1 MDTLIHASPFTGY
14 VYPNE
19 TIIPWTV
26 LIVVYPYLTGL
37 VAGAFTISSL
47 YQVFGFTQLRPVAHF
62 ALLVSLC
69 CMLTVPIPLLLHL
82 GHPER
87 AFNAMITPHTTSAF
101 AVFGYAAGFYIILLV
116 LETWFVFR
124 PHIVHQ
130 AQQQTGVLRWFYSIL
145 SLGSFDLSEKAMSY
159 DRKWLFTL
167 AIIGIPGAHG
177 LHGYVGF
184 VFGSLKSREWWSSDL
199 MPVIFLLSAI
209 ISGTAF
215 VIVLYVTSCKLRK
228 VSIDL
233 ACMKIMA
240 YALWGFMMFTLLIE
254 GVEFLSLV
262 YRGREGI
269 DVILEFVT
277 GPLIIPFFIL
287 QFGVGSVLPLLV
299 ITFLIWRGTS
309 GTALIVGI
317 TGSAILV
324 LLAVLMMRYNV
335 VIGGQEI
342 SKTAKGLIAY
352 HPPIFG
358 REGLLAAGSSADYSA
373 DLAVGAGPLI
383 YTLARRS
390 PGGLSDDQA
399 RRCNSTIAGGEFV
412 DRRPRRIFDA
422 GIRVG
427 RSARQQHDEADDL
440 AVPPAIA
447 AIIEPPGK
455 GDGQCRRQA
464 MTRDRLA
471 QIGIAGRRRL
481 LRFAGGE
488 IDRGQRQRRR
498 RSQRAV
504 RRQESI
510 RFRQVLAVT
519 HGGHQHDDRSGGE
532 LRRRRRSRRIQ
543 RCGDDAALCQAARN
557 MLGNAPRLSIVRR
570 IIKRSFPAVIRRH
583 RVPYSRPIEI
593 RLT

>member
-1 MDTLIHASPFTGY
+1 MEALIHASPFTGY

-19 TIIPWTV
+19 TIVPWTV

-62 ALLVSLC
+62 ALLISLC
-69 CMLTVPIPLLLHL
+69 CMITVPLPLLLHL

-87 AFNAMITPHTTSAF
+87 AFNAMITPHVTSAF

-124 PHIVHQ
+124 PYIVQQ
-130 AQQQTGVLRWFYSIL
+130 AQKPTGLLRWGYRIL
-145 SLGSFDLSEKAMSY
+145 SLGSYDVSDKAMRY
-159 DRKWLFTL
+159 DQKWLFTL

-215 VIVLYVTSCKLRK
+215 VIVLYVLSCKLRK
-228 VSIDL
+228 VSIDE
-233 ACMKIMA
+233 ACMKVMA

-342 SKTAKGLIAY
+342 SKTAKGLVAY

-358 REGLLAAGSSADYSA
+358 REGLLAAG
-373 DLAVGAGPLI
+373 I
-383 YTLARRS
+383 
-390 PGGLSDDQA
+390 
-399 RRCNSTIAGGEFV
+399 
-412 DRRPRRIFDA
+412 
-422 GIRVG
+422 
-427 RSARQQHDEADDL
+427 
-440 AVPPAIA
+440 
-447 AIIEPPGK
+447 
-455 GDGQCRRQA
+455 
-464 MTRDRLA
+464 
-471 QIGIAGRRRL
+471 
-481 LRFAGGE
+481 
-488 IDRGQRQRRR
+488 
-498 RSQRAV
+498 
-504 RRQESI
+504 
-510 RFRQVLAVT
+510 VLAIPLVLLSVLV
-519 HGGHQHDDRSGGE
+519 RLFPPWE
-532 LRRRRRSRRIQ
+532 K
-543 RCGDDAALCQAARN
+543 AAA
-557 MLGNAPRLSIVRR
+557 
-570 IIKRSFPAVIRRH
+570 
-583 RVPYSRPIEI
+583 
-593 RLT
+593 

>member
-1 MDTLIHASPFTGY
+1 MDALFHASPFTGY

-19 TIIPWTV
+19 TVIPWTV

-62 ALLVSLC
+62 ALLISLC
-69 CMLTVPIPLLLHL
+69 CMLTVPLPLLLHL
-82 GHPER
+82 GQPER
-87 AFNAMITPHTTSAF
+87 AFNAMITPHVTSAF

-124 PHIVHQ
+124 PHIVQQ
-130 AQQQTGVLRWFYSIL
+130 AQQRTGVMRWFYSIL
-145 SLGSFDLSEKAMSY
+145 SLGSYDLSEKAMSY

-215 VIVLYVTSCKLRK
+215 VIVLYVVSCKLRK

-233 ACMKIMA
+233 SCMKVMA

-269 DVILEFVT
+269 EVILEFVT

-287 QFGVGSVLPLLV
+287 QFGIGSVLPLIV

-352 HPPIFG
+352 HPPILG
-358 REGLLAAGSSADYSA
+358 REGLLAAGIV
-373 DLAVGAGPLI
+373 LTVPLI
-383 YTLARRS
+383 LLSVLVRLFTPWHDS
-390 PGGLSDDQA
+390 PRTA
-399 RRCNSTIAGGEFV
+399 
-412 DRRPRRIFDA
+412 
-422 GIRVG
+422 
-427 RSARQQHDEADDL
+427 
-440 AVPPAIA
+440 
-447 AIIEPPGK
+447 
-455 GDGQCRRQA
+455 
-464 MTRDRLA
+464 
-471 QIGIAGRRRL
+471 
-481 LRFAGGE
+481 
-488 IDRGQRQRRR
+488 
-498 RSQRAV
+498 
-504 RRQESI
+504 
-510 RFRQVLAVT
+510 
-519 HGGHQHDDRSGGE
+519 
-532 LRRRRRSRRIQ
+532 
-543 RCGDDAALCQAARN
+543 
-557 MLGNAPRLSIVRR
+557 
-570 IIKRSFPAVIRRH
+570 
-583 RVPYSRPIEI
+583 
-593 RLT
+593 